1 MSSQP
6 PEILSQKLRRE
17 RSQAIAE
24 AVVAAFTERLKEEAT
39 KQGGFLS
46 RRHIDELNT
55 EFQAKAGKLSS
66 VFEQAFVDAAREQ
79 EELKWHAIKRPA
91 FDRLIVKRFEN
102 LFIHRGADGI
112 PHGSV
117 SRRLL
122 PGFFLALNMMLG
134 PESLERYHRL
144 SDAAVERIMK
154 GHLPVDWDLV
164 DQDEHVLDI
173 LLDAQLAIAMHFEDA
188 ARRGDWFIHITNS
201 HLAPPAG
208 SHAGDANWQLTPRV
222 LHQLLS
228 SLLADI
234 RDAVNDDEAWRRV
247 VEHHPKAERIKL
259 MAILKRL
266 N

>member
-1 MSSQP
+1 MSAQP
-6 PEILSQKLRRE
+6 PEILGQKLRRD
-17 RSQAIAE
+17 RSRAIAE
-24 AVVAAFTERLKEEAT
+24 AVVAAFTERLKEEAA

-55 EFQAKAGKLSS
+55 EFQAKAGQLSG

-134 PESLERYHRL
+134 PEALERYHRL

-154 GHLPVDWDLV
+154 GHLPVDWDVV
-164 DQDEHVLDI
+164 DLDEKIHGI
-173 LLDAQLAIAMHFEDA
+173 LLDAQFAIAMHFEDT

-201 HLAPPAG
+201 NLAPPAEN
-208 SHAGDANWQLTPRV
+208 HAGDANWQLTPRV

-228 SLLADI
+228 SLLVDI
-234 RDAVNDDEAWRRV
+234 REAVNDDEAWRYLA
-247 VEHHPKAERIKL
+247 EHHPNADRFKL
-259 MAILKRL
+259 RAILKRL